1 MTLKDLM
8 NKIEK
13 LNKLNNELGM
23 DRNYYLVT
31 SDKYGSKVMY
41 LYNKKDLKEIT
52 DYFIPQIATILLY
65 TPVEKIERY
74 LYKIEFINGS
84 NELVEYNIR
93 IGVKL

>member
-8 NKIEK
+8 NKIDK
-13 LNKLNNELGM
+13 LNKLNSELGV
-23 DRNYYLVT
+23 NIGYYLVL
-31 SDKYGSKVMY
+31 SDKYCSKVIY

-52 DYFIPQIATILLY
+52 NYFIPQIATILLY
-65 TPVEKIERY
+65 TPIEKVEAY

-93 IGVKL
+93 IGVK